1 MRIGFGY
8 DLHPLVEGREL
19 ILGGVHIPF
28 PKGLDGHSDA
38 DCLVHAICDAI
49 LGAIGKG
56 DIGER
61 FPDSDK
67 RYYKIS
73 SILLLEEVFRMARQ
87 AGYRI
92 GNLDTT
98 VVAEHPRI
106 SPFKEKMAQNL
117 ARVLNT
123 DRDRISIKAST
134 TNGLCLF
141 AKDGIAAYAVV
152 CLEERSHLI

>member
-8 DLHPLVEGREL
+8 DVHPLVEGRDL
-19 ILGGVHIPF
+19 ILGGVNIPF

-38 DCLVHAICDAI
+38 DCLVHAICDSI

-56 DIGER
+56 DIGEH
-61 FPDSDK
+61 FPDSDEK
-67 RYYKIS
+67 YYRIS
-73 SILLLEEVFRMARQ
+73 SLVLLEQVIRMARQ

-98 VVAEHPRI
+98 VVADRPRI
-106 SPFKEKMAQNL
+106 SPYKEEMSKKLAQ
-117 ARVLNT
+117 VLGT
-123 DRDRISIKAST
+123 DKDRITIKAST

-141 AKDGIAAYAVV
+141 AKEGIAAYAVV
-152 CLEERSHLI
+152 CLEEC